1 MNSNDANGSPRGLP
15 LVLDPNAESASP
27 TEPAFIARPE
37 GQPVYY
43 GFAVLEDVAFEGF
56 TLGIITAFEGE
67 PTDEG
72 DAFVIAPDNSR
83 CGLVWE
89 IGSEG
94 RIEEIIAPDPERWGV
109 YSVVFVHPMRNRDDA
124 RVNLRWLVPQLR
136 SKWEEWKSKRDELK

>member
-1 MNSNDANGSPRGLP
+1 MSSNDTNGSPKGLP
-15 LVLDPNAESASP
+15 LLLDPNAKSASP

-43 GFAVLEDVAFEGF
+43 GFAILEDVTCEGF
-56 TLGIITAFEGE
+56 TLGAITAFEAE

-94 RIEEIIAPDPERWGV
+94 RIEEIIAPEPQRWGV
-109 YSVVFVHPMRNRDDA
+109 YSVVFTHPMRNRDDA

-136 SKWEEWKSKRDELK
+136 GKWEQWKSKQGKLK